1 MNANSTPGSDDYDA
15 LDDYVA
21 RVDGLHEKTMRLAL
35 QQRAVCETL
44 RRTADALR
52 RMAAAARR

>member
-1 MNANSTPGSDDYDA
+1 MNANSTTDNGDGDA

-52 RMAAAARR
+52 RMADAARR